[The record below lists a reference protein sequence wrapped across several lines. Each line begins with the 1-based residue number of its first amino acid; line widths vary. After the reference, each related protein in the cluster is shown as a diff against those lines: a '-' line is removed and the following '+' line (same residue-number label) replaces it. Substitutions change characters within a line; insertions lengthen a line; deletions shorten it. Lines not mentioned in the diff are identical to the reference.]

1 MEKTKKCTKC
11 GRELPLTEFYKHPK
25 MTDGYT
31 NVCKDCCKNY
41 RKNPIIR
48 AKKLISNYNASDI
61 EHFRGKGDL
70 TADWIIENIFSKPC
84 AHCGKEGWD
93 VIGCNRLDNN
103 KPHSKENVEPCCKEC
118 NNKLHRTDITNWY
131 SKQFGKG

>member
-25 MTDGYT
+25 MTDGYI

-41 RKNPIIR
+41 SKNPIIR
-48 AKKLISNYNASDI
+48 AKKLISSYNASDR

-70 TADWIIENIFSKPC
+70 TAYWIIENIFSKPC

-131 SKQFGKG
+131 SKQFSKR